1 MFNPWNLDALIEV
14 EKETGRNVFV
24 VHQLC
29 YHPEIIKLR
38 EKVLNG
44 QQDKVYNVELTYIT
58 PLGKW
63 YQYSWKGVIQKS
75 GGITTNIGIHLFDL
89 LLWIFGPAKKN
100 EVKFASSLKASGK
113 LLLQKAEVNWLLST
127 HAEDISVDIEG
138 TSFRN
143 LAVDGED
150 IILDHD
156 FNLLHIHVYRAI
168 LKGEGTR
175 LSDAMESLKLI
186 YQLRN

>member
-1 MFNPWNLDALIEV
+1 
-14 EKETGRNVFV
+14 
-24 VHQLC
+24 
-29 YHPEIIKLR
+29 
-38 EKVLNG
+38 
-44 QQDKVYNVELTYIT
+44 
-58 PLGKW
+58 
-63 YQYSWKGVIQKS
+63 
-75 GGITTNIGIHLFDL
+75 
-89 LLWIFGPAKKN
+89 
-100 EVKFASSLKASGK
+100 
-113 LLLQKAEVNWLLST
+113 LLQKAEVNWLLST

-138 TSFRN
+138 TLFRN

-156 FNLLHIHVYRAI
+156 FNLLHIHVYGAI

>member
-1 MFNPWNLDALIEV
+1 
-14 EKETGRNVFV
+14 
-24 VHQLC
+24 
-29 YHPEIIKLR
+29 
-38 EKVLNG
+38 
-44 QQDKVYNVELTYIT
+44 
-58 PLGKW
+58 
-63 YQYSWKGVIQKS
+63 
-75 GGITTNIGIHLFDL
+75 
-89 LLWIFGPAKKN
+89 
-100 EVKFASSLKASGK
+100 
-113 LLLQKAEVNWLLST
+113 LLQKAEVNWLLST